1 MLANCGAAV
10 TNVLLDVE
18 RVTKV
23 VVLGEGGAELVELEG
38 EEEDD
43 DKGEEAEEYD
53 GDAEFAILGGI
64 AEETVGGDEEAVV
77 LLVTD
82 GCVDT
87 EGGGMGVPLDD
98 AFDTK
103 AGLKP
108 MEKAFAGQAQAQL
121 HA

>member
-10 TNVLLDVE
+10 TKVLLDVE

-43 DKGEEAEEYD
+43 DDEEEEAEEYD

-64 AEETVGGDEEAVV
+64 AEETVGGDEETVV

-82 GCVDT
+82 GCVDI

-103 AGLKP
+103 AG
-108 MEKAFAGQAQAQL
+108 
-121 HA
+121 